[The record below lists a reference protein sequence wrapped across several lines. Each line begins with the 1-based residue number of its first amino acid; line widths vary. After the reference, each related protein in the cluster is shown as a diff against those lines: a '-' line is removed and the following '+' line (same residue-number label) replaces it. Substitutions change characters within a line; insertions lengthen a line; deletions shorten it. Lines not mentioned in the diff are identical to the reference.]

1 MKKDCFMD
9 RNCLWE
15 FIKKLVNRI
24 NEDEIFALSAQL
36 AYYLLLSFFPFLML
50 LMIVIGFSNISTTDT
65 LKYLEGALPIN
76 AYNLI
81 ESTVIEVLGGQKG
94 QLLGV
99 SLALSIW
106 SASSGFSAVIKG
118 LNKAYG
124 IKEQRGYIKGILISI
139 SSTIGVVVIILL
151 TLFLVVFGGVIR
163 QILIDNLPFDNI
175 ITFAWD
181 ILRFAILIIV
191 MIFMFAILYHF
202 APCKKIKWG
211 DGFPGA
217 VTTTLGW
224 ILASFLFSFY
234 VNNFSN
240 YSRFYGSLGAVI
252 VLMTWLYINSV
263 ILLLGGEINAL
274 LIEE

>member
-1 MKKDCFMD
+1 MRKDCFID
-9 RNCLWE
+9 KNCLLG
-15 FIKKLVNRI
+15 FMKKLVSRV
-24 NEDEIFALSAQL
+24 NEDEIFALAAQL

-50 LMIVIGFSNISTTDT
+50 LMIILGFSNISTTDT
-65 LKYLEGALPIN
+65 LKYLETLLPMN
-76 AYNLI
+76 TYELI
-81 ESTVIEVLGGQKG
+81 ESTVIEVLEGQKG
-94 QLLGV
+94 QLLWF
-99 SLALSIW
+99 SIALSIW

-124 IKEQRGYIKGILISI
+124 IKERRGYIKSTLISI
-139 SSTIGVVVIILL
+139 LCTVGVVLIILL
-151 TLFLVVFGGVIR
+151 TLFLVVFGGIIR
-163 QILIDNLPFDNI
+163 EFLIAKLPFDNI

-191 MIFMFAILYHF
+191 MILVFALLYHF
-202 APCKKIKWG
+202 TPSKRLKWG

-224 ILASFLFSFY
+224 IGVSFLFSFY

-252 VLMTWLYINSV
+252 VLMTWLYITSV

-274 LIEE
+274 LMES